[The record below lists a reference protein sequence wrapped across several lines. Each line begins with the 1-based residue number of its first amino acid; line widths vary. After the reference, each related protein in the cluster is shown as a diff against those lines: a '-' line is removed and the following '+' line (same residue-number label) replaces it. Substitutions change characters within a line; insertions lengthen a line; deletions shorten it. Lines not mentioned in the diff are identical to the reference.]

1 MSSLQDDVTA
11 TEGPSAA
18 GAGRLRDKVAVITGA
33 SSGIGRETMELFGR
47 EGAKVVGTA
56 RRESKLQEGLD
67 AVKAAGGEGMIV
79 PADLEDDNTGDRV
92 VQAALDAYGRVDIL
106 INNAGVGWQYGID
119 NPGTMAGI
127 HEASLENWRDIIGG
141 VDLEG
146 YFLMI
151 RAALPKM
158 LEQGSGS
165 IVNVA
170 SMAGVTG
177 LYDAHA
183 YTAAKGA
190 LVNLGRSMAISY
202 IKQGVRTNTVC
213 PGFVDTPLIAP
224 VIGVFDDEAT
234 AAAMTP
240 IGRAA
245 HPREIANALLFL
257 ASDEAS
263 YCAGATLVVD
273 GGCTAR
279 SFPA

>member
-1 MSSLQDDVTA
+1 MTIGTQEAQGGQRT
-11 TEGPSAA
+11 
-18 GAGRLRDKVAVITGA
+18 GRLEGKVAVITGA
-33 SSGIGRETMELFGR
+33 SSGIGRATMELMAR

-56 RRESKLQEGLD
+56 RRKEKLDEALS
-67 AVKAAGGEGMIV
+67 AVRAGGGEGLV
-79 PADLEDDNTGDRV
+79 VEADLEDDGAGDKIIKE
-92 VQAALDAYGRVDIL
+92 AIDAFGRVDVL
-106 INNAGVGWQYGID
+106 VNNAGVGWQYGLD

-127 HEASLENWRDIIGG
+127 HEASLQNWRDIIGG

-146 YFLMI
+146 YFLTI
-151 RAALPKM
+151 HAALPKM

-190 LVNLGRSMAISY
+190 LVNLTRSMAISY
-202 IKQGVRTNTVC
+202 IKQGVRTNCVC
-213 PGFVDTPLIAP
+213 PGFVDTPMIAP
-224 VIGVFDDEAT
+224 VVGAFDDEAV
-234 AAAMTP
+234 AATLAP
-240 IGRAA
+240 IARPARAE
-245 HPREIANALLFL
+245 EIAAPIAFL

-263 YCAGATLVVD
+263 YCNGTILVAD

-279 SFPA
+279 SFPG